1 MNARYMMGERRLARR
16 LGWLG
21 IGRGVAQVAAPRR
34 LGRFIGV
41 GERPRV
47 MRALGAREI
56 ASGVGILSQPEPLGW
71 LRSRVAGDIVDLL
84 LLVLALRANTP
95 EGRRRVALAGIAVAA
110 LLALDALGTRRL
122 AQRLY

>member
-1 MNARYMMGERRLARR
+1 
-16 LGWLG
+16 
-21 IGRGVAQVAAPRR
+21 
-34 LGRFIGV
+34 
-41 GERPRV
+41 
-47 MRALGAREI
+47 LGAREL

-84 LLVLALRANTP
+84 LLGLALRANTP
-95 EGRRRVALAGIAVAA
+95 EGRRRVALSGIAVAA